1 MKTTVSKWILATAA
15 AALLA
20 GAGAAAARDP
30 QFRGYDQDGPRHH
43 RPQRE
48 SYQFRHGQPALPP
61 ANPWGFAPAQVCY
74 WSAPPPPPVVY
85 CPPPPPPPPVVYCP
99 PPPPPV
105 FCYPVRP
112 GFHIVLNF

>member
-1 MKTTVSKWILATAA
+1 MKTTVSKWILAMAA

-20 GAGAAAARDP
+20 GAGAAGARDP
-30 QFRGYDQDGPRHH
+30 QFRGYGQDGPRHH
-43 RPQRE
+43 RPQYE
-48 SYQFRHGQPALPP
+48 SHQFRHGRP
-61 ANPWGFAPAQVCY
+61 
-74 WSAPPPPPVVY
+74 APPPPPVVY
-85 CPPPPPPPPVVYCP
+85 CAPPPPPPPVVYCP